1 MSWRVINNPWC
12 ASCCEGAGVLVNAML
27 YPELPSL
34 AALNVGAPT
43 GMDGGGYPPAQRQRL
58 NYDGDRSPMNDD
70 DDDDDEPMDVEP
82 TPAPPVP
89 MPAHVSLV
97 GLPPAVI
104 AVMVQQAALTARKS
118 ETPAREICLWMR
130 DFCRATTNAQLQCDD
145 DLFRLALGA
154 FGEVPEKATSRAT
167 FTDPMTR
174 AQREARGQ
182 VYTGKVDA
190 LNNAVPAPTTNAL
203 PAWSGFSTWRSLF
216 GALCDARNKNFR
228 APPNLFWRLSDDGTT
243 APYYNLPTSGMG
255 AKFFKLTQS
264 QRSKDVLLD
273 AMLRRLLA
281 EGAVSSQDMLQR
293 VVTRWLGG
301 ERKTAPWMSE
311 QSRWMAMV
319 TWALLRGARPF
330 QAEAHKQ
337 ADFAMYQA
345 VASIK
350 RDSTESELT
359 YATRRVKQALD
370 AGADPNFY
378 ELRWRTLV
386 GIARVAMPED
396 WRDAYPT
403 GHPPVFLLALIRGN
417 PDIIRLLVEAGASTG
432 SGFQHNMARF
442 YKAVTSY
449 LRRRASMTDRPT
461 TEKLLSMLGDFFA
474 YRARTA
480 NQGGE
485 QNARQMEVVDFIRLV
500 RNWADHNN
508 PWGHLPMMAELAGD
522 DHSGPPTVPDWF
534 LVAMRQAE
542 ERSRTPRR
550 FTGERA

>member
-1 MSWRVINNPWC
+1 
-12 ASCCEGAGVLVNAML
+12 ML

-43 GMDGGGYPPAQRQRL
+43 GMDGGGYPPAQRRRL
-58 NYDGDRSPMNDD
+58 NYAGDRSPMNDD
-70 DDDDDEPMDVEP
+70 DDDDEPMDVD
-82 TPAPPVP
+82 PAPPVP

-97 GLPPAVI
+97 GMPPAVI
-104 AVMVQQAALTARKS
+104 AVMVQQAALSARKS

-130 DFCRATTNAQLQCDD
+130 DFCRAATNAQLQCDD

-154 FGEVPEKATSRAT
+154 FGEVPEKAPSRAT

-190 LNNAVPAPTTNAL
+190 LNNVVPAPTANTL
-203 PAWSGFSTWRSLF
+203 PTWSGFSTWRSLF
-216 GALCDARNKNFR
+216 GALCDSRNDPAVQR
-228 APPNLFWRLSDDGTT
+228 QRLFWRLSDDGTLS
-243 APYYNLPTSGMG
+243 AYPNLPTIGM
-255 AKFFKLTQS
+255 AYRFFEPAQS
-264 QRSKDVLLD
+264 QRSKNVLLD

-281 EGAVSSQDMLQR
+281 EGMVSNQDMLQS
-293 VVTRWLGG
+293 VVTRWLAG

-319 TWALLRGARPF
+319 TWAILRGARPF
-330 QAEAHKQ
+330 QAEIHKQ

-350 RDSTESELT
+350 SDSTESELT
-359 YATRRVKQALD
+359 YATRRVKQALE

-378 ELRWRTLV
+378 ELRVRTLV
-386 GIARVAMPED
+386 GIERVAMPES
-396 WRDAYPT
+396 WRGAYPT
-403 GHPPVFLLALIRGN
+403 GHPPVFLLALSRGN
-417 PDIIRLLVEAGASTG
+417 PDIIRLLVEGGASIGDVGTG

-461 TEKLLSMLGDFFA
+461 TEKLLDMLGDFFA

-485 QNARQMEVVDFIRLV
+485 RYARQMEVVDFQRLV
-500 RNWADHNN
+500 RNWAEHNN
-508 PWGHLPMMAELAGD
+508 PWGHHLIMAELAGD

-534 LVAMRQAE
+534 LAAMRQAE

>member
-1 MSWRVINNPWC
+1 M
-12 ASCCEGAGVLVNAML
+12 
-27 YPELPSL
+27 
-34 AALNVGAPT
+34 GAPT
-43 GMDGGGYPPAQRQRL
+43 GMEGGEPPAQRRRI
-58 NYDGDRSPMNDD
+58 NYDGERFPTNDDDD

-97 GLPPAVI
+97 GLPPTVI

-118 ETPAREICLWMR
+118 KRPAREICLWMR
-130 DFCRATTNAQLQCDD
+130 DFCRAATSTQMQCDD

-154 FGEVPEKATSRAT
+154 FGEVPEKAPSRAT

-182 VYTGKVDA
+182 VYTGRVDT
-190 LNNAVPAPTTNAL
+190 LNNAVLAPATNAL
-203 PAWSGFSTWRSLF
+203 PTWSGFSTWRSLF
-216 GALCDARNKNFR
+216 GALCDARNERFR
-228 APPNLFWRLSDDGTT
+228 APPHLFWKLSDEGV
-243 APYYNLPTSGMG
+243 ASAYHNLPTGGMG
-255 AKFFKLTQS
+255 DRFFDPDQS

-281 EGAVSSQDMLQR
+281 EGMVSNQDMLQS

-330 QAEAHKQ
+330 HDEAHKQ

-345 VASIK
+345 IKSI
-350 RDSTESELT
+350 RQDSTQNELT
-359 YATRRVKQALD
+359 YATRRVQQALD
-370 AGADPNFY
+370 AGAEPNFY
-378 ELRWRTLV
+378 ELRVRTLAGV
-386 GIARVAMPED
+386 EPVPMPEG
-396 WRDAYPT
+396 WRGAYPT
-403 GHPPVFLLALIRGN
+403 GHPPVFLLALIRGH
-417 PDIIRLLVEAGASTG
+417 PEIIRLLVKADASIGDIGTG
-432 SGFQHNMARF
+432 SGIRHNVERF

-461 TEKLLSMLGDFFA
+461 TEKLLDMLGKYFE

-480 NQGGE
+480 TQGAE
-485 QNARQMEVVDFIRLV
+485 RYARHLEVANFQRLV
-500 RNWADHNN
+500 RNWAEHNN
-508 PWGHLPMMAELAGD
+508 PWGQHLVLAELAED
-522 DHSGPPTVPDWF
+522 DHSGPSTVPDWF
-534 LVAMRQAE
+534 LAAMRQTE
-542 ERSRTPRR
+542 ERSRERRR